1 MTDTRES
8 QVRQAEERLRVAMLH
23 SDVKALDEL
32 LSPDLIFTTHTG
44 QVVGKQDDLAT
55 HKSGV
60 LKFKEIA
67 CSDQRLRFHADVA
80 IVSVRVH
87 ISAVFG
93 GANAEGDYRFT
104 RIWAL
109 SSAGTWQVI
118 AGHASEV

>member
-1 MTDTRES
+1 M
-8 QVRQAEERLRVAMLH
+8 AMLH

-44 QVVGKQDDLAT
+44 QVIGKLDDLTT

-67 CSDQRLRFHADVA
+67 CSDQRVRFHGDVA

-87 ISAVFG
+87 ISATLG
-93 GANAEGDYRFT
+93 GVNAKGDYRFT

-109 SSAGTWQVI
+109 SPAGAWQVI
-118 AGHASEV
+118 AGHASEIR